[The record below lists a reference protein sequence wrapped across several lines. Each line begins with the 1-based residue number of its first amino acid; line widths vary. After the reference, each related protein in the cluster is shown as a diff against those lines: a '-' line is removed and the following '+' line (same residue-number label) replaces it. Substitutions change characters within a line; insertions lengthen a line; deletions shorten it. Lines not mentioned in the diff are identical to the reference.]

1 MSPEYALFTVQQAL
15 LTSMYLAGPLLL
27 TALVVGSAV
36 SILQAVTQVQEV
48 TLVFVPKILS
58 VFAVIAI
65 AGGWMIQIMVAFG
78 TQSFLSIAETGGP

>member
-1 MSPEYALFTVQQAL
+1 MSPEYAMFLIQQAL
-15 LTSMYLAGPLLL
+15 LTSMYLAGPLLV

-58 VFAVIAI
+58 VFLVIAI
-65 AGGWMIQIMVAFG
+65 VGGWMIQIMVSFG

>member
-1 MSPEYALFTVQQAL
+1 MSPEYALFIVQQAL

-27 TALVVGSAV
+27 TALVVGSVV

-78 TQSFLSIAETGGP
+78 TQSFLSISETGGP